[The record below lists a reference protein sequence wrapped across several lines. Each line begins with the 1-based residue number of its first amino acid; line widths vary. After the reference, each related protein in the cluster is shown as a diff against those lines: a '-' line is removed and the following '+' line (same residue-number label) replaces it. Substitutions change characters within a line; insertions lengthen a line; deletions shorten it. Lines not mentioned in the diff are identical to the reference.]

1 MIHPKQ
7 YVNFFNMKKL
17 IDFILKFK
25 KEIIYVSLLLGSGM
39 SISIYNHYLK
49 PIPSEYIEI
58 KPMSQQ
64 QQFVTI
70 HIHGAIKYPGV
81 YKLDA
86 SSRLIN
92 LITLAGGPKE
102 NADLSSLNLAKLLS
116 DGQKFHI
123 PSITKESPKSLSSL
137 KTKSSINVNI
147 NNAPKNELTTLPGI
161 GPSTAQKIID
171 YREKNGG
178 FQNLKDM
185 LTIKGIGPKSFVK
198 IEEMISL

>member
-1 MIHPKQ
+1 
-7 YVNFFNMKKL
+7 MKKL